1 MSFPPL
7 CQQSHHPHGLLTPCF
22 FKKTFLSPTHNFSY
36 CFVSL
41 LSSQWQ
47 MSYISKRRV
56 INGQMFTELDPW
68 NSTYNSLCPFP
79 HLFFLAPS
87 IKLLPHHPPKLLLSG
102 YPGIPSSH
110 ILCFLNLSETFN
122 TVESCLR
129 KILILPKAEPETK
142 TCK

>member
-1 MSFPPL
+1 MVKCSQNWTHETAPIIHCVHFHIYSFWSPQSSFCPITPL
-7 CQQSHHPHGLLTPCF
+7 
-22 FKKTFLSPTHNFSY
+22 
-36 CFVSL
+36 
-41 LSSQWQ
+41 
-47 MSYISKRRV
+47 
-56 INGQMFTELDPW
+56 
-68 NSTYNSLCPFP
+68 
-79 HLFFLAPS
+79 
-87 IKLLPHHPPKLLLSG
+87 KLLLSG